1 MSLEN
6 LLQTGQLKE
15 HPVDAAEIH
24 KLLAAARR
32 SLKDARVE
40 QISLELR
47 FDAAYNS
54 ILQSTLAALMVHGY
68 RPSTNQPGHHMT
80 ILQLLPKTMGL
91 PGKRLAVPDTLRRK
105 RNVTNYIGE
114 DIDERSLEQCVKEAE
129 RLQQEVSAWLT
140 ESHSELIR

>member
-15 HPVDAAEIH
+15 HPVNATEIQ
-24 KLLAAARR
+24 KVLVAARR
-32 SLKDARVE
+32 SLRDARVE

-54 ILQSTLAALMVHGY
+54 ILQNALVALMVNGY
-68 RPSTNQPGHHMT
+68 RPSTSQPGHHQT

-91 PGKRLAVPDTLRRK
+91 PGNRWVVLDALRRK
-105 RNVTNYIGE
+105 RNVTNYDGE
-114 DIDERSLEQCVKEAE
+114 NIDEGSLLQCIKQAE
-129 RLQQEVSAWLT
+129 RLQEEVSAWLAKN
-140 ESHSELIR
+140 HSELI